1 MYSEIATLRQQLKQA
16 QQTEQDSVITSDEV
30 TRAIE
35 WLDTHEIVFE
45 KYDDVIV
52 RRLIDTIRVNKD
64 DTISVILKGGIEITD
79 VPLSY

>member
-1 MYSEIATLRQQLKQA
+1 MIA
-16 QQTEQDSVITSDEV
+16 SDEV
-30 TRAIE
+30 TRAAE

-64 DTISVILKGGIEITD
+64 DTISVILKGGVEITD